1 MNLRDIWK
9 ARSVIKREL
18 PPTPLMHSAE
28 LSTFAGVPVY
38 LKLEQLQ
45 PSGSFKLRGATHMI
59 SSLTN
64 AQKEKGVVTFSTGNH
79 GFAVARSAAAQSIRA
94 VICVA
99 ETVTRA
105 KIEALEQSGAEL
117 RIEGKSQDEAGKISA
132 ELVQTEGLTLIPPF
146 DHPSIIA
153 GQGTM
158 GLELLEELP
167 DISAVIA
174 GLSGG
179 GLLSGLGLA
188 MKETDPAIEVHG
200 ATISRG
206 AAMQE
211 SLRAGHPVEVEE
223 TPTLADSLLGGIGLD
238 NQYTM
243 KMIERYTDIR
253 CAVSEEAIARAMAF
267 LYKKHRLIVE
277 GGAAVGVSALLEQII
292 KPDGPT
298 VVIITGNSIDPAI
311 HYETVTPYL

>member
-45 PSGSFKLRGATHMI
+45 PSGSFKLRGATYMI

>member
-28 LSTFAGVPVY
+28 LSTLTGVPIY

-45 PSGSFKLRGATHMI
+45 PSGSFKLRGATYMI

-79 GFAVARSAAAQSIRA
+79 GFAVARAAAAQGIRA

-105 KIEALEQSGAEL
+105 KIEALQQSGAEL

-153 GQGTM
+153 GQGTI

-188 MKETDPAIEVHG
+188 MKETDPTIEVHA

-211 SLRAGHPVEVEE
+211 SLRTGHPVEVEE

-243 KMIERYTDIR
+243 AMIERYTDIR

-298 VVIITGNSIDPAI
+298 VVIITGNSIDPAV